1 MAKCPN
7 KLDRKTAWLICQEKQ
22 DNFLRVFEKV
32 FFQVHNWKSYFLIV
46 IRMFRRESWSDKE

>member
-32 FFQVHNWKSYFLIV
+32 FFQVHN
-46 IRMFRRESWSDKE
+46 